1 MEFKA
6 KRKDLKIDIE
16 GVVYEIKSPKMS
28 QFEELQKLIK
38 DKPAEELFLLYKE
51 WLISL
56 GLPTEALEELDKD
69 DFLGLVQFVTSPS
82 KK

>member
-6 KRKDLKIDIE
+6 KRKDLKIEIE
-16 GVVYEIKSPKMS
+16 GVAYEIKSPKMS
-28 QFEELQKLIK
+28 QFEDLQKMIK
-38 DKPAEELFLLYKE
+38 DKPTEELFFLYKE
-51 WLISL
+51 WLISI
-56 GLPTEALEELDKD
+56 GLPQSALEELDKD